1 MNGKRRSRPRIILP
15 AAGLILLAAAAARA
29 GIEITAEMRKD
40 AARLQSALDLIER
53 NRAARAALP
62 MRSLAFSEKELN
74 AWVAVLIESDRDG
87 ILRELALKL
96 FEENRVEGKA
106 FVDAGGVSLP
116 FGLKPRLNIF
126 FSGRVTVLDGAAKI
140 ALDKLFFEGQPVSVV
155 LLDAVIA
162 AAAAMN
168 KSGASSINDWVALPP
183 GLRNLRSREGVLL
196 LYY

>member
-1 MNGKRRSRPRIILP
+1 M
-15 AAGLILLAAAAARA
+15 ILLAAAAARA

-106 FVDAGGVSLP
+106 FVDAGGDR
-116 FGLKPRLNIF
+116 K
-126 FSGRVTVLDGAAKI
+126 
-140 ALDKLFFEGQPVSVV
+140 SVV
-155 LLDAVIA
+155 
-162 AAAAMN
+162 
-168 KSGASSINDWVALPP
+168 
-183 GLRNLRSREGVLL
+183 
-196 LYY
+196 